1 MTIHHIVNDYNL
13 ALGGAQRLAIDLH
26 EGGLKRGLSSKL
38 FGLSKDPNY
47 DIKGASSLKYKSP
60 YKLIVFAKLWR
71 YFKKEVHSGDV
82 VHVHLFPAIF
92 MVSVLYLFKVIPK
105 CKLILTEH
113 STKNNRRHKLWGG
126 VIDYLTYKSYDKIIA
141 ISKGTAEALL
151 KWKPLFVTK
160 IQIISNGAHL
170 RFDEPFDRKL
180 KTKPL
185 IVSVGRLHT
194 LKNYKTALKSIAK
207 IKNLN
212 FEYWIAGVGEL
223 EEELKAQ
230 VKSLG
235 LQDTVKFLGYV
246 SDIPSLLKKAD
257 IFLMLSLWEGFG
269 LAAVEAMNAS
279 LACVVSDVPGL
290 GDLIEKDGEEAYLVN
305 PEDEK
310 IITERLKKLLQNP
323 ELRTKMGKKAFVRAQ
338 AFGIEQMLENYM
350 SLYQKEFNE

>member
-1 MTIHHIVNDYNL
+1 M
-13 ALGGAQRLAIDLH
+13 
-26 EGGLKRGLSSKL
+26 
-38 FGLSKDPNY
+38 SKDPNY

-113 STKNNRRHKLWGG
+113 NTTNNRRNTFWGG
-126 VIDYLTYKSYDKIIA
+126 AIDYFTYKSFDKIIA
-141 ISKGTAEALL
+141 ISKGTVEALI
-151 KWKPLFVTK
+151 KWKPNVEHKLE
-160 IQIISNGAHL
+160 IINNGAHL
-170 RFDEPFDRKL
+170 SFNKYQVRKQ
-180 KTKPL
+180 KTLPI
-185 IVSVGRLHT
+185 IVSVGRLHVQ
-194 LKNYKTALKSIAK
+194 KNFKTALNAMSK
-207 IKNLN
+207 IKETN

-223 EEELKAQ
+223 EEELRAQ

-246 SDIPSLLKKAD
+246 KDIPLLLKKSD
-257 IFLMLSLWEGFG
+257 IFLMPSLWEGFG